1 MQRIRPWP
9 PVSLLE
15 FEHQVAGSTAMS
27 TGRTWCERLATVG
40 YGWYHFIVDRNQGS
54 PVLGDI
60 AVVRNNDRHGLTDK

>member
-1 MQRIRPWP
+1 
-9 PVSLLE
+9 
-15 FEHQVAGSTAMS
+15 MS